1 MLPLI
6 LCIIFMCFGAVSL
19 TLFII
24 EKIKKYS
31 VKETLIK
38 TITSCFFVAV
48 SAVSLYAKGQHFL
61 TVFVTLG
68 LFVGLL
74 GDIFLDLKYVFKE
87 HDKEFTYA
95 GFIAFAIGHAFYIS
109 GMYLEFF
116 KEQNVLYII
125 IPLVVGTLISVIN
138 LLIEKLM
145 KLNYG
150 SLKVIVFIY
159 GILLFSMTA
168 CSLSLCIMTAFKNVT
183 LIMMFVGGLLFTIS
197 DLILSG
203 TYFGVG
209 KERPI
214 DISTNAVS
222 YYLAQYVIAFSVFF
236 L

>member
-31 VKETLIK
+31 VKAMLIK
-38 TITSCFFVAV
+38 TITSLFFVAV
-48 SAVSLYAKGQHFL
+48 AAVSLYNKGMHHL
-61 TVFVTLG
+61 AVLVTLG

-87 HDKEFTYA
+87 NDKEFTYA
-95 GFIAFAIGHAFYIS
+95 GFIAFAVGHAFYIT
-109 GMYLEFF
+109 GMYIEFF
-116 KEQNVLYII
+116 KDQNVLYII

-159 GILLFSMTA
+159 GIFLFSMTA
-168 CSLSLCIMTAFKNVT
+168 CSLSLCIMTGFKNVT

-214 DISTNAVS
+214 DISTNAVT
-222 YYLAQYVIAFSVFF
+222 YYLAQFVIAFGLFF

>member
-6 LCIIFMCFGAVSL
+6 LCIVFMCFGAVSL

-48 SAVSLYAKGQHFL
+48 SAVSLYSKGQHFL

-68 LFVGLL
+68 LFIGLL

-95 GFIAFAIGHAFYIS
+95 GFISFAVGHAFYIM

-125 IPLVVGTLISVIN
+125 IPVIVGTLISFIN
-138 LLIEKLM
+138 LFIEKLM
-145 KLNYG
+145 KLNYS

-159 GILLFSMTA
+159 GVLLFSMTA
-168 CSLSLCIMTAFKNVT
+168 CSLSLCIMTGFKNVT
-183 LIMMFVGGLLFTIS
+183 LIMMFAGGLLFTIS

-222 YYLAQYVIAFSVFF
+222 YYMAQFVIAFSLFF